1 MKTKVYDFNHPV
13 FLIICFETLLRHI
26 SYVADMIVLLWTTRI
41 TCKR

>member
-1 MKTKVYDFNHPV
+1 MKTKVDDFNHPF

-26 SYVADMIVLLWTTRI
+26 SYADMIVLLWTTRI